1 MSSELININVVIA
14 DRPYPLRVKP
24 EEEERVRNAARD
36 INNKVKQFQTQ
47 YAGKDKQDFLAM
59 SALMF
64 AVEASSFQNKT
75 VINDNAFGDKLD
87 ELDQLLTQTLKG

>member
-59 SALMF
+59 SALMY

-75 VINDNAFGDKLD
+75 VINDTSFIEKLD
-87 ELDQLLTQTLKG
+87 ELDQLLTTILKG

>member
-24 EEEERVRNAARD
+24 EEEERVRNAAKD

-75 VINDNAFGDKLD
+75 VINDNTLGDKLN
-87 ELDQLLTQTLKG
+87 ELDQLLTQVLKG

>member
-24 EEEERVRNAARD
+24 EEEERVRNAAKD

-64 AVEASSFQNKT
+64 AVEASSFQNKS
-75 VINDNAFGDKLD
+75 VINDNTLGDKLN
-87 ELDQLLTQTLKG
+87 ELDQLLTATLKG